1 MNFNPLSADLYANS
15 AHMQQADLVLGH
27 RAVFRRL
34 ELVGGILSQFL
45 LQAVSLLTF
54 CFDPWQQAG
63 YGWIFLLWLLL
74 VIVGAYKLLC
84 IRSGWSCA
92 DSGGFSRKIFSSI
105 KWGSIE
111 SGTKL
116 VVSCCHLKDRSFIHT
131 QQAPKQLF
139 EMDQWI

>member
-1 MNFNPLSADLYANS
+1 MEKNLSIFLRTYNHPCQSNEFQSSASRHAVS
-15 AHMQQADLVLGH
+15 AHMQQANLVIGL

-34 ELVGGILSQFL
+34 ELVGGILSQSL
-45 LQAVSLLTF
+45 LQALSLLTF

-92 DSGGFSRKIFSSI
+92 DSGGFS
-105 KWGSIE
+105 
-111 SGTKL
+111 
-116 VVSCCHLKDRSFIHT
+116 
-131 QQAPKQLF
+131 
-139 EMDQWI
+139 